1 MAIIQD
7 AFNPV
12 NYQAGVSAA
21 NPADEPQSSE
31 IVRGLRGGANSFMS
45 GMNNAMGGVAQPM
58 GFEDFAQGRFKA
70 GREYEEQAQREGPSV
85 ASLRDVH
92 GVGDAA
98 RFVMGQTGQ
107 MAIPMAI
114 GVGSGLL
121 TKSPGKGLAAA
132 TAAMTPETFG
142 HAVGEYRHTNNDAP
156 VDQNTAL
163 RLGGTA
169 VASSAIQNIVPAGV
183 GSMLRGGGAAA
194 NAARG
199 FMPTMGR
206 AVATDIGGNA
216 VASGAADMLTQKGVN
231 PDRQIDVARS
241 LDAAATGGV
250 MGVPFVGAHA
260 VGYGIHSAPRAGVDA
275 AVTGTKSIK
284 DRLKEKLGA
293 VVGADPA
300 PEKAKPVDHVDAL
313 NEITSRAEDPMT
325 ETMAAGGRPD
335 PTLEATAEGQA
346 KNDATA
352 FEWAKTKGEELM
364 KSTGLTK
371 ANYDSLAQAMQDPA
385 NPAAQKTIALI
396 TQGVEKAKG
405 FGKTVAD
412 MARALDTHMV
422 KSADEAK
429 KSEDYSGTRA
439 AISEH
444 VVPWLEANKP
454 EVLGDPVQIN
464 AVADGVRRFMD
475 FATKNRDAPI
485 PTEISSAMNR
495 LFDGDVGLLSKLHEA
510 VIGDADAAKSANYVN
525 TVKELARDQARSKT
539 FEEFIGHSMTDG
551 AFSARQVPL
560 VADRLI
566 AWANEKHPAGK
577 SDGEKAALSAQAELK
592 NLEMEQYMRLKFG
605 DKADAVEQALKAHV
619 TKSRDEYAQ
628 QAVKKA
634 PLESDGE
641 YSGPPAE
648 EALDRIIHK
657 KDAKS
662 KAPDA
667 VMDPALFDS
676 SKQAGLN
683 YGKQQL
689 ADAKAK
695 YPDHDVRWVS
705 GDDLTKM
712 TGQTHEGGKDH
723 GHIVAEKAA
732 DPERITPAELKTMQL
747 DAKRH
752 NTSKSRID
760 AKTSDGKP
768 LILDAVGIT
777 QAMLAKLPKVEGE
790 TYADREKRAFLSGV
804 AELMREHGKFE
815 IKPETVISYSG
826 GGATKFGEINKL
838 GKSGTEDRMSKSG
851 QEKLAALRENYK
863 EATSVEKKDIL
874 KEVQKLHEFEKDR
887 ELSND
892 PNDARPST
900 NFDDKGNL
908 SSEGARALLESAGRM
923 EVGADDH
930 LRVSSAALGDKGVEV
945 RSNMDGTPRSTA
957 TRSKNDHVAAVA
969 DMAHELKAKTNPG
982 AQALGAKLEALSKIM
997 KHLPDAAQEDLMI
1010 ASGRKMPMSERMA
1023 LVNPLAEKYKDKTEA
1038 DFTKT
1043 DAPKTIATKPLNTL
1057 AAPESILAKQIDKRQ
1072 EYLNNP
1078 PENYSAEV
1086 AKGHI
1091 DWAARQL
1098 ERVDAEYEKAKGNQ
1112 DRQDQ
1117 LSDYRGALKRLM
1129 TKAKSVLEGDASLAE
1144 KEGTPD
1150 PKLVAAKKAAL
1161 VERAASGDKDLLKEL
1176 STSDDAKGLQRA
1188 VEVLAESAPES
1199 KALAA
1204 ANERLAA
1211 LVQDPATAYGMQRV
1225 AYSHEATGPT
1235 AKTSTD
1241 FQPAKDY
1248 LTKVAPWVKT
1258 MLANLSHA
1266 GEFTRLDAHDIIRL
1280 STHALNPLST
1290 AYHESLHAFFAKLS
1304 DAGAHDVMD
1313 VLNKAAASP
1322 HVMKQMREFLENEPD
1337 ALKQLSDPE
1346 ERAAYMYQMHAL
1358 GELKLPPAAT
1368 TIMGKVKAMLMK
1380 ALGMWTNDARALHIM
1395 DYFQTGEYAQSMGN
1409 PSAVHRAMMD
1419 KGRNK
1424 AVEKLTEMAKPL
1436 SDLGMAVV
1444 GIGSQR
1450 LRDTGIPAL
1459 REVADLVKAT
1469 GREDHNDKG
1478 YLPTARDERATRMN
1492 DISSKLEGYTPEQL
1506 GDALGSMQ
1514 RGVEAKT
1521 AEGRTV
1527 QTAVQKSL
1535 ADTLKYMRSAGV
1547 NIEHIGA
1554 KDGVPY
1560 FPRVWDTDYISKN
1573 KADFLN
1579 MLSKYER
1586 RGLIS
1591 DSQSILSKMIARDGN
1606 EFGVE
1611 SREPGMQF
1619 KKQRVLSMIDHVDA
1633 AEFMSKDL
1641 FQTLNSYITQ
1651 ATRRAEWSRRFA
1663 DDGST
1668 LDGLLAKAREQGA
1681 EDKHIDMTEQ
1691 YLKGVDGTLG
1701 DSLDPTY
1708 RRLMGDVIVY
1718 QNIRLLPLAIFSS
1731 VVDPIGLMINGA
1743 SAKDAWS
1750 TFKRGIREV
1759 PLGFK
1764 DQSKHA
1770 KDHWTEMAETLGVI
1784 DNATL
1789 HQSIGALYNQGMV
1802 GGTAQKI
1809 NDTFFKLNLMEQYN
1823 RSMRIGATEAATRFI
1838 AKHAVEGESVHSTRW
1853 LAELGLKAS
1862 DVKMHEGALA
1872 LTEAHG
1878 LSKAEAD
1885 KMRSAVNQWVDG
1897 AILRPDAADKP
1908 IWMNDPRWML
1918 ISHLKQFVYSF
1929 HQTILKKVGH
1939 EFTHGNHAPIMA
1951 MASYV
1956 PIMIAADMMKGM
1968 IQGAGSQPDFK
1979 EGWGFGDYIWSGLQ
1993 RAGLFGV
2000 GQFGLDVATD
2010 VQRGGV
2016 GIGALAGPTLGQ
2028 MGDALELM
2036 GGHKQFAPFTL
2047 HAMPANALYSGIVKG
2062 GAQADPMF
2070 AD

>member
-1 MAIIQD
+1 MGILSNFA
-7 AFNPV
+7 AR
-12 NYQAGVSAA
+12 QAPAQAA
-21 NPADEPQSSE
+21 TEDDGLFSE
-31 IVRGLRGGANSFMS
+31 LGKGLRGGANSFMS
-45 GMNNAMGGVAQPM
+45 GINNAMGGVAQPM
-58 GFEDFAQGRFKA
+58 GYEGFAQDRFKA
-70 GREYEEQAQREGPSV
+70 GKEYEEIAQKEGPSV
-85 ASLRDVH
+85 ASLRDIH
-92 GVGDAA
+92 GIGDTAK
-98 RFVMGQTGQ
+98 FIMGGLGQT
-107 MAIPMAI
+107 AIPAAI
-114 GVGSGLL
+114 GVSAGLL
-121 TKSPGKGLAAA
+121 TKSPARGLAAA
-132 TAAMTPETFG
+132 TAAMTPEKFG
-142 HAVGEYRHTNNDAP
+142 HAVGEYRNTNSNTP
-156 VDQNTAL
+156 VDQSTAL

-169 VASSAIQNIVPAGV
+169 VASSAIENIVPVGV

-216 VASGAADMLTQKGVN
+216 VAGGVSDVVTQAGVN
-231 PDRQIDVARS
+231 PGRS
-241 LDAAATGGV
+241 LDMGRSIEAAATGGV

-275 AVTGTKSIK
+275 AVTGAKSIK
-284 DRLKEKLGA
+284 DRLKEKAGA
-293 VVGADPA
+293 LLGADPVA
-300 PEKAKPVDHVDAL
+300 PVPEKTVSHIEAL
-313 NEITSRAEDPMT
+313 NEISSRVEDPMV
-325 ETMAAGGRPD
+325 ETLAAGGRPD

-346 KNDATA
+346 KNDQTA

-371 ANYDSLAQAMQDPA
+371 ANYDSIAQAMQDPS
-385 NPAAQKTIALI
+385 NPTAQKAIALVA
-396 TQGVEKAKG
+396 QGVEKAKDFGNSVVSLAKG
-405 FGKTVAD
+405 FDK
-412 MARALDTHMV
+412 HMV
-422 KSADEAK
+422 EKAGETK

-444 VVPWLEANKP
+444 VMPWLEANKP
-454 EVLGDPVQIN
+454 EVLGDPVMRG
-464 AVADGVRRFMD
+464 AVADGVRRFME

-485 PTEISSAMNR
+485 PAEISSAMNR
-495 LFDGDVGLLSKLHEA
+495 LFNGDVGLLSKLHEA
-510 VIGDADAAKSANYVN
+510 VVGDADTVKSTNYVK
-525 TVKELARDQARSKT
+525 TVKELARDQAKSKT
-539 FEEFIGHSMTDG
+539 FEEFVGHSMTDG

-566 AWANEKHPAGK
+566 TWANEKHPAGK
-577 SDGEKAALSAQAELK
+577 SDNEKAALSAQAELK
-592 NLEMEQYMRLKFG
+592 NLEMEQYMRSKFG

-619 TKSRDEYAQ
+619 TKSRDEYAH

-641 YSGPPAE
+641 YAGPPTE
-648 EALDRIIHK
+648 EALDRVVYK

-667 VMDPALFDS
+667 VMNPALFDS
-676 SKQAGLN
+676 SRQEGQN

-689 ADAKAK
+689 EDAKAK
-695 YPDHDVRWVS
+695 YPGHDVRWVS
-705 GDDLTKM
+705 GDELTKM
-712 TGQTHEGGKDH
+712 TGQEHAGGADS
-723 GHIVAEKAA
+723 GHIIAERAA
-732 DPERITPAELKTMQL
+732 DPERITPAELKTMML

-752 NTSKSRID
+752 NSSKSRIN
-760 AKTSDGKP
+760 AAGADGKP

-777 QAMLAKLPKVEGE
+777 KAMLGKIRKEEGE
-790 TYADREKRAFLSGV
+790 TFADREKRAFLSGT
-804 AELMREHGKFE
+804 AELMREHGKFD
-815 IKPETVISYSG
+815 IPPETVISYSG
-826 GGATKFGEINKL
+826 GGATKFGDINKL
-838 GKSGTEDRMSKSG
+838 GKSGAEDRMSKAGKES
-851 QEKLAALRENYK
+851 LAQLRENYK
-863 EATSVEKKDIL
+863 DASPADKVKIL
-874 KEVQKLHEFEKDR
+874 EEVQKLHDFEKDR

-892 PNDARPST
+892 PNDSHSSARY
-900 NFDDKGNL
+900 DAEGNL
-908 SSEGARALLESAGRM
+908 SKEGARALLENAGRTEPNVDDPLRLSTAANSEKDVAVRANM
-923 EVGADDH
+923 DGSPRYTSATKTNIKPMLAVVAEWADVKNPAAAKIAARADTLLQNVGKMASADRID
-930 LRVSSAALGDKGVEV
+930 LLALGDKSVGEAAPMINHLARKYADVIVAPGVKPE
-945 RSNMDGTPRSTA
+945 TA
-957 TRSKNDHVAAVA
+957 T
-969 DMAHELKAKTNPG
+969 
-982 AQALGAKLEALSKIM
+982 
-997 KHLPDAAQEDLMI
+997 
-1010 ASGRKMPMSERMA
+1010 
-1023 LVNPLAEKYKDKTEA
+1023 
-1038 DFTKT
+1038 
-1043 DAPKTIATKPLNTL
+1043 KTIAEEPIK
-1057 AAPESILAKQIDKRQ
+1057 AP
-1072 EYLNNP
+1072 
-1078 PENYSAEV
+1078 AEP
-1086 AKGHI
+1086 G
-1091 DWAARQL
+1091 
-1098 ERVDAEYEKAKGNQ
+1098 E
-1112 DRQDQ
+1112 
-1117 LSDYRGALKRLM
+1117 GA
-1129 TKAKSVLEGDASLAE
+1129 
-1144 KEGTPD
+1144 PD
-1150 PKLVAAKKAAL
+1150 PKSVAAKKAAL
-1161 VERAASGDKDLLKEL
+1161 VERAASGDKALLKEL
-1176 STSDDAKGLQRA
+1176 STSTDAKGLQRA
-1188 VEVLAESAPES
+1188 AEALAESAPES
-1199 KALAA
+1199 KALTA

-1211 LVQDPATAYGMQRV
+1211 LVQDPATAYEMQTTK
-1225 AYSHEATGPT
+1225 YSHETTGPT
-1235 AKTSTD
+1235 AKAPTD

-1258 MLANLSHA
+1258 VLAGISHA
-1266 GEFTRLDAHDIIRL
+1266 GEFTHSIAGDVIRL

-1290 AYHESLHAFFAKLS
+1290 AHHESLHAFFQKLRE
-1304 DAGAHDVMD
+1304 AGATDVMD

-1322 HVMKQMREFLENEPD
+1322 HVMKQMREFLKNEPD

-1346 ERAAYMYQMHAL
+1346 ERAAYMYQMHAA

-1368 TIMGKVKAMLMK
+1368 TIMGKIKDMLMK
-1380 ALGMWTNDARALHIM
+1380 ALGMWTNDARAMHIM

-1424 AVEKLTEMAKPL
+1424 AVEKLTAMAKPL

-1459 REVADLVKAT
+1459 REVADMVKAT
-1469 GREDHNDKG
+1469 GRENHNDKG

-1492 DISSKLEGYTPEQL
+1492 DISSKLEGYTPEEM

-1514 RGVEAKT
+1514 RGVDAKT
-1521 AEGRTV
+1521 EKGRKV
-1527 QTAVQKSL
+1527 QQVVRAAL
-1535 ADTLKYMRSAGV
+1535 DDTLKYMQKAGV
-1547 NIEHIGA
+1547 YIEHIGA
-1554 KDGVPY
+1554 KYGVPY
-1560 FPRVWDTDYISKN
+1560 FPRVWDMDYISKN
-1573 KADFLN
+1573 KADFMN

-1586 RGLIS
+1586 RGELS
-1591 DSQSILSKMIARDGN
+1591 SAQKLMDSMIARDGA

-1619 KKQRVLSMIDHVDA
+1619 KKQRTLAFISHADA

-1641 FQTLNSYITQ
+1641 NQTLNSYVTQ

-1668 LDGLLAKAREQGA
+1668 LDGMLVKAKEQGA
-1681 EDKHIDMTEQ
+1681 TNEQLAMTEQ

-1701 DSLDPTY
+1701 DTIDPGL
-1708 RRLMGDVIVY
+1708 RRMMGNAIVY

-1731 VVDPIGLMINGA
+1731 VVDPVGLMVNGA
-1743 SAKDAWS
+1743 SVKEAWS

-1764 DQSKHA
+1764 DQSKQV
-1770 KDHWTEMAETLGVI
+1770 KDHWTEMSETLGVI

-1838 AKHAVEGESVHSTRW
+1838 AKHAVAGESVHSERW

-1862 DVKMHEGALA
+1862 DIKMHEGALA

-1878 LSKAEAD
+1878 LSKVEAD

-1908 IWMNDPRWML
+1908 IWMNDPRYML
-1918 ISHLKQFVYSF
+1918 VSHLKQFVYSF
-1929 HQTILKKVGH
+1929 HQTILKKVAH
-1939 EFTHGNHAPIMA
+1939 EAGHGNYAPVMA

-1968 IQGAGSQPDFK
+1968 IQGGGEQPDFK
-1979 EGWGFGDYIWSGLQ
+1979 DGWGIGDYIWSGLQ

-2000 GQFGLDVATD
+2000 GQFGIDVATD
-2010 VQRGGV
+2010 VQRGGL

-2028 MGDALELM
+2028 MGDVLELM
-2036 GGHKQFAPFTL
+2036 GGHKQFGPFAL
-2047 HAMPANALYSGIVKG
+2047 HAMPANALYSGIVKNG
-2062 GAQADPMF
+2062 SQPDPMM